1 MTRLR
6 SLVRAALKANFG
18 FAVLSHRLFREKKDI
33 WLAVVA
39 VLAVIGIFPTLYG
52 YLRLIK
58 ELYGLLQPLG
68 QEQVILTFSLLAGQF
83 LILLFG
89 LYYVVSAFY
98 FSKDLEMLIP
108 LPLKPFEVMLS
119 KFTVILVNEYLSVLA
134 IVAPVLVYFG
144 ILAESGLTYWTN
156 AVIVFFFLPVIPL
169 AVVSLLVVGMMRVV
183 NLGRKKD
190 ALIIVGS
197 LILIAAAL
205 SLQFFINRSPGSE
218 PDPEAVARFFASPDS
233 LIKRVGAGFP
243 PSVWATKALVGGFS
257 SPGLLNLL
265 IFVGT
270 SLAMFCGI
278 LVMAEK
284 LFYRGLIGIGEISG
298 RRKVLSP
305 TQMSRMV
312 SSGRRPVQAILRRE
326 WRIMNRTP
334 VFLLNGVLTAV
345 LFPVIFIVMA
355 KAGGGDDTF
364 ILMRGFA
371 SAKPLSVILAAATFL
386 IICGCLSGTSSSA
399 FSREGG
405 QFWMSKVIPVT
416 PREQVVAKFLHSY
429 VIALLGIGAG
439 SVALLA
445 VFRLKAS
452 TLLAALALALIG
464 AVGLT
469 AIGMIIDLA
478 RPLLKWTNPQ
488 KAIKQNLNVLL
499 AVFADLGILA
509 GLGFFV
515 FFLAKSGVSGSIIL
529 FIVSTAVVLL
539 SLFSC
544 LFLLRMADKR
554 YQEIEV

>member
-1 MTRLR
+1 
-6 SLVRAALKANFG
+6 
-18 FAVLSHRLFREKKDI
+18 
-33 WLAVVA
+33 
-39 VLAVIGIFPTLYG
+39 
-52 YLRLIK
+52 
-58 ELYGLLQPLG
+58 
-68 QEQVILTFSLLAGQF
+68 
-83 LILLFG
+83 
-89 LYYVVSAFY
+89 
-98 FSKDLEMLIP
+98 
-108 LPLKPFEVMLS
+108 
-119 KFTVILVNEYLSVLA
+119 
-134 IVAPVLVYFG
+134 
-144 ILAESGLTYWTN
+144 
-156 AVIVFFFLPVIPL
+156 
-169 AVVSLLVVGMMRVV
+169 
-183 NLGRKKD
+183 
-190 ALIIVGS
+190 
-197 LILIAAAL
+197 
-205 SLQFFINRSPGSE
+205 
-218 PDPEAVARFFASPDS
+218 
-233 LIKRVGAGFP
+233 
-243 PSVWATKALVGGFS
+243 
-257 SPGLLNLL
+257 
-265 IFVGT
+265 
-270 SLAMFCGI
+270 MFCGI